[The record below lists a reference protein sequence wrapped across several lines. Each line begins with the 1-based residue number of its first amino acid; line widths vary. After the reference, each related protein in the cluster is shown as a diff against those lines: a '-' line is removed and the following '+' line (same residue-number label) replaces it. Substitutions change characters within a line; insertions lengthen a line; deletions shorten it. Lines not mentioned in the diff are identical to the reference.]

1 MTTFSIC
8 FVGKPFNAQL
18 VINNAVSNIICCLV
32 FGHRFEYNDKKHER
46 VLQALNETIVLQGG
60 ISAQVSLLCKQDA
73 VIVIFL
79 KKGDLYR
86 VSVKE
91 FFVIIIFIIIFII

>member
-1 MTTFSIC
+1 M
-8 FVGKPFNAQL
+8 
-18 VINNAVSNIICCLV
+18 SNIICCLV
-32 FGHRFEYNDKKHER
+32 FGQRFEYNDKKHER
-46 VLQALNETIVLQGG
+46 ILQDFNDIARLQGS

-86 VSVKE
+86 VFIKE
-91 FFVIIIFIIIFII
+91 FLLLFLLF